1 VEFVVDQSNDR
12 FYFLEMNCRIQ
23 VEHPVTEV
31 VTGCDL
37 VAEQLRIAGS
47 APLSLSQSQVRLEGH
62 AIECRLTAE
71 DPERGFAPS
80 PGTISRFALPSIPGL
95 RVDTHCQ
102 DGTVVPPFYDSL
114 LAKLIAHGRD
124 RADAIAILLTALQ
137 GAQIEG
143 VQTNRELLARVLADR
158 RFAAGP
164 VQTDWLERSL
174 AGNQGVLAA

>member
-1 VEFVVDQSNDR
+1 
-12 FYFLEMNCRIQ
+12 
-23 VEHPVTEV
+23 
-31 VTGCDL
+31 
-37 VAEQLRIAGS
+37 
-47 APLSLSQSQVRLEGH
+47 
-62 AIECRLTAE
+62 
-71 DPERGFAPS
+71 
-80 PGTISRFALPSIPGL
+80 
-95 RVDTHCQ
+95 
-102 DGTVVPPFYDSL
+102 VPPFYDSL